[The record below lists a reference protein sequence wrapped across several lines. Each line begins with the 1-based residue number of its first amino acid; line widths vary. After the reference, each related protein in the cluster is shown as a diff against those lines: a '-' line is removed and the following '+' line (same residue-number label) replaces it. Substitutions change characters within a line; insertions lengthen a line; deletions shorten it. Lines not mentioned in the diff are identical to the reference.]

1 MLFRKLFNKTYSE
14 KLDYLWRNEIRILKE
29 ELENFLITIEHQ
41 HISNHNNAYNDWL
54 LVQAFNRL
62 QYIDGIDEK
71 TEKLVAEIDSLKKL
85 EIQMK
90 NDTLEIERLAREKYG
105 MIKQGEKV
113 IFINKKKVDEE
124 SGD

>member
-1 MLFRKLFNKTYSE
+1 MSEDSKQKIYENPVKRHLVVGGVILFIILIFYLFTDYGAINKISYINKESE
-14 KLDYLWRNEIRILKE
+14 L
-29 ELENFLITIEHQ
+29 T
-41 HISNHNNAYNDWL
+41 
-54 LVQAFNRL
+54 
-62 QYIDGIDEK
+62 EK

>member
-1 MLFRKLFNKTYSE
+1 
-14 KLDYLWRNEIRILKE
+14 
-29 ELENFLITIEHQ
+29 
-41 HISNHNNAYNDWL
+41 
-54 LVQAFNRL
+54 
-62 QYIDGIDEK
+62 
-71 TEKLVAEIDSLKKL
+71 
-85 EIQMK
+85 MK

>member
-1 MLFRKLFNKTYSE
+1 MSEDSKQKIYENPVKRHLVVGGVILFIILIFYLFTDYGAINKISYINKESE
-14 KLDYLWRNEIRILKE
+14 L
-29 ELENFLITIEHQ
+29 T
-41 HISNHNNAYNDWL
+41 
-54 LVQAFNRL
+54 
-62 QYIDGIDEK
+62 EK

-90 NDTLEIERLAREKYG
+90 NDTLEIERVAREKYG

>member
-1 MLFRKLFNKTYSE
+1 MSEDSKQKIYENPVKRHLVVGGVILFIILIFYLFTDYGAINKISYINKESE
-14 KLDYLWRNEIRILKE
+14 L
-29 ELENFLITIEHQ
+29 T
-41 HISNHNNAYNDWL
+41 
-54 LVQAFNRL
+54 
-62 QYIDGIDEK
+62 EK

-85 EIQMK
+85 DIQMK
-90 NDTLEIERLAREKYG
+90 NDTLAIERLAREKYG

>member
-1 MLFRKLFNKTYSE
+1 MSEDSKQKIYENPVKRHLVVGGVILFIILIFYLFTDYGAINKISYINKESE
-14 KLDYLWRNEIRILKE
+14 L
-29 ELENFLITIEHQ
+29 T
-41 HISNHNNAYNDWL
+41 
-54 LVQAFNRL
+54 
-62 QYIDGIDEK
+62 EK

-85 EIQMK
+85 DIQMK